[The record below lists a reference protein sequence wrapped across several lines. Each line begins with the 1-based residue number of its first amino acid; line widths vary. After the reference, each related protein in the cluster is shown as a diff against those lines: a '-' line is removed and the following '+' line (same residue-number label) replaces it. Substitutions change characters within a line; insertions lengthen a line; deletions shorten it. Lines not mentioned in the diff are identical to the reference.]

1 MPDWTAPFHAPTM
14 SDEKFAAQKAEYV
27 AKNGYTITIP
37 GLSDIIK
44 IRTHEPMTKQEHKW
58 WRARKYEMFSP
69 LRFDQLK
76 KDKAKRRE
84 KYLAMLASPTPAVV
98 QNAGSIMCAIDDA
111 QDAASTLACIG
122 QIARSVAPKVL
133 GKLLKGPTG
142 LLLMTSDLLN
152 MVQQS
157 GQFCMAPM
165 YGKKAGEEL
174 ARASPKNYKGRLK
187 KRLNTSK
194 KLPTQADWI
203 QGLQTT
209 DQVFGYGICLGPIVG
224 LMQDIVFGAVRSTP
238 GKFVDIKFPIPDFQ
252 SWYKTAQKA
261 AKAVGALFG
270 APFETDDEDILL
282 WIASAQLAFQQ
293 LFVINQQWNPLET
306 VSSMEDLEVA
316 ALEPDHTLT
325 IEVIQEGPVDLDKVI
340 GWPQNNKRWISLTEL
355 ADRTQETATNNMTD
369 FLKRN
374 KYSWTGYVGG
384 LCATQTA
391 MYAMA
396 CLEGEDDVAYDHSM
410 QLKAATTML
419 KHGYF
424 LNPNQP
430 MEKFL
435 LFQAFLDDCE
445 RTLWNPTIEDIKDF
459 CHAPWNNIRLNT
471 ISARFI

>member
-1 MPDWTAPFHAPTM
+1 MT
-14 SDEKFAAQKAEYV
+14 DEKWAAQKAAYV
-27 AKNGYTITIP
+27 AKHGYTITIP

-44 IRTHEPMTKQEHKW
+44 IRTQEPMTKQEHKW

-69 LRFDQLK
+69 KRFDELK
-76 KDKAKRRE
+76 KDKAKRKA

-98 QNAGSIMCAIDDA
+98 QNAGSIMTAIDDA
-111 QDAASTLACIG
+111 QDAISTLAALG

-152 MVQQS
+152 MVQQT

-165 YGKKAGEEL
+165 YGKKAGEQL
-174 ARASPKNYKGRLK
+174 ARASPKNYKTRLK
-187 KRLNTSK
+187 RRLNTAK

-203 QGLQTT
+203 QGLQATE
-209 DQVFGYGICLGPIVG
+209 QVFGVGISLGPIVG
-224 LMQDIVFGAVRSTP
+224 LMQDILFGAMRSRP
-238 GKFVDIKFPIPDFQ
+238 GTYIDIKFPIPDFQ
-252 SWYKTAQKA
+252 AWYKTAQKA
-261 AKAVGALFG
+261 VKAVGALFS

-282 WIASAQLAFQQ
+282 WIATAQLAFQH
-293 LFVINQQWNPLET
+293 LFEITQDWNPLEM
-306 VSSMEDLEVA
+306 VSSLEDTEVA
-316 ALEPDHTLT
+316 ALVPDHTLT
-325 IEVIQEGPVDLDKVI
+325 IEVIQEGPVDLEKTI
-340 GWPQNNKRWISLTEL
+340 GWPQNNQRWIPLTLL
-355 ADRTQETATNNMTD
+355 AERTQEIATNNMTD

-374 KYSWTGYVGG
+374 KHSWTGYVGG

-396 CLEGEDDVAYDHSM
+396 CLEGEQDVAYDHSM

-430 MEKFL
+430 MEKFKL
-435 LFQAFLDDCE
+435 YEAYLDDCE
-445 RTLWNPTIEDIKDF
+445 ASGWSPSMQNILDF
-459 CHAPWNNIRLNT
+459 CHQDWVNIRLNT
-471 ISARFI
+471 ISARFV

>member
-1 MPDWTAPFHAPTM
+1 MT
-14 SDEKFAAQKAEYV
+14 DEKFAAQKAAYT
-27 AKNGYTITIP
+27 AKHGYTITIP
-37 GLSDIIK
+37 GLSDILK

-69 LRFDQLK
+69 LRLDQLK
-76 KDKAKRRE
+76 KEKEKRRK

-98 QNAGSIMCAIDDA
+98 QNAGSIMTSIDDA
-111 QDAASTLACIG
+111 QDAISTLAAVG
-122 QIARSVAPKVL
+122 QIARTVAPKVL
-133 GKLLKGPTG
+133 GKVLAGPVGVLLV
-142 LLLMTSDLLN
+142 TSDILN
-152 MVQQS
+152 LVQQS
-157 GQFCMAPM
+157 AMYCIAPM
-165 YGKKAGEEL
+165 AGKKAGEEL
-174 ARASPKNYKGRLK
+174 ARASPKNYKARLK

-209 DQVFGYGICLGPIVG
+209 EQVFGVGISLGPIVG
-224 LMQDIVFGAVRSTP
+224 LAQDIIFGEVRSRLGTH
-238 GKFVDIKFPIPDFQ
+238 VDVKLPIPDFQ

-261 AKAVGALFG
+261 CKALGLLFSW
-270 APFETDDEDILL
+270 PFETDDEDILL
-282 WIASAQLAFQQ
+282 WIACAQLAFQQ
-293 LFVINQQWNPLET
+293 LFVVNQDWNPLEM

-325 IEVIQEGPVDLDKVI
+325 IEVIREGPVDPDKVI
-340 GWPQNNKRWISLTEL
+340 GWPQNNKRWIPLTQL
-355 ADRTQETATNNMTD
+355 AERTQETATNNMTD

-374 KYSWTGYVGG
+374 KHSWTGYVGG
-384 LCATQTA
+384 LCATQSA

-435 LFQAFLDDCE
+435 LFEAFLDDCE
-445 RTLWNPTIEDIKDF
+445 KAQWNPTIEEIKKF
-459 CHAPWNNIRLNT
+459 CHAEWNNIRLNT
-471 ISARFI
+471 ISARYI